1 MKCERK
7 KAEGLNIHDECD
19 FENIRVHV
27 DKGQSENKNENSWD
41 REYSHRRH
49 ISYKTSSV
57 VLSCFKFKMKNQN
70 KNNQSNGC

>member
-41 REYSHRRH
+41 REYSHR
-49 ISYKTSSV
+49 
-57 VLSCFKFKMKNQN
+57 
-70 KNNQSNGC
+70 